1 MRDTKSYN
9 PVILI
14 FTRAKAQE
22 FRKENNKQMKY
33 PLNYKNEFSSSL
45 LFWIT
50 RFIRYKLTTLSN
62 HQVNDKSSILQAINT
77 LSNDKISNIDELEN
91 ICKKARKAGMI
102 GINTYSTPLLKLY
115 TFLTQSSIDTME
127 DIDEEVLS
135 DFLSVE
141 TSALSNASKKNYRIA
156 LIGFFGY
163 IDKQNE
169 SDGAS
174 YVYDITLKISSLQ
187 GKSGQ
192 KLPSFLN
199 QKELEQFLR
208 AIDEA
213 QLGEK
218 VAARNKL
225 IIKLIVYT
233 GIRVSEALNLR
244 CKDILPAKDCYLI
257 SIRGKGNKPRVVMI
271 RQSHIQNLL
280 NTWLT
285 QRLGFS
291 PMHDLLFCNAKG
303 KALTQSYIYKN
314 VENILTQAGIRKEK
328 NGAHMLRHSFATL
341 LYQQKHDLVI
351 VQEALGHSDLNTSRI
366 YTHFDMERL
375 QEVVSVMDN
384 ISNKTHS
391 T

>member
-1 MRDTKSYN
+1 
-9 PVILI
+9 
-14 FTRAKAQE
+14 
-22 FRKENNKQMKY
+22 MKY

-77 LSNDKISNIDELEN
+77 LSNNKISNIDELEN

-115 TFLTQSSIDTME
+115 AFLTQSSIDTME

-208 AIDEA
+208 AIDES

-341 LYQQKHDLVI
+341 LYQQKHDLVM

>member
-115 TFLTQSSIDTME
+115 AFLTQSSIDTME

-141 TSALSNASKKNYRIA
+141 TSTLSNASKKNYRIA

-199 QKELEQFLR
+199 QKELEQFLQ
-208 AIDEA
+208 AIDKS

-341 LYQQKHDLVI
+341 LYQQKHDLVM